1 MEEKIPTYEE
11 TQPVED
17 KIPTYEETQPV
28 EDKIPTYE
36 ETVAVDEVDSSSKKK
51 GNGVSPVSGGTSS
64 LGALPTKEEA
74 LNAVV
79 AKSQAGY
86 INPDLEDFN
95 KPQVDRQTTKKDT
108 SVDDLVLRTKVLR
121 DMRNASVEKAK
132 ALPAE
137 VERLKKEGEDL
148 ISQYQSQ
155 PSPQLEQTI
164 RAKQAEYLQA
174 EKAANRQALIT
185 EVYNRRL
192 METSD
197 SIKKM
202 ANDQVPDGIYS
213 AMYKGIKGSVKD
225 TEKAIEMS
233 RASKEEQIQWA
244 KDEALKAPTTEPG
257 MVEQGAEMVG
267 GVIPDIATAIGFSLV
282 GLPVAGVAAVSA
294 RQGAQQAGQ
303 DFVRAFNAAQE
314 DGKNDDEAYDIATKA
329 AGIGFATGAAEGLV
343 GAATGHVGAKLASKA
358 ASKVTGK
365 VIEKAVDTG
374 LDATIAGTMQVGR
387 NVFDRYQGLKTDISE
402 GVAANMLGEIALSGP
417 VNTYHGVSEY
427 INDRKKS
434 TADIIEAIKEQPK
447 NPYKLDKLEQN
458 VEVLKETNGIKES
471 DYQRIKTRI
480 STLKSQIESGV
491 PEEKAIAV
499 ADREE
504 KKVELTDVIKQG
516 DTVLAKIT
524 ETEPETPFEQAQQE
538 VLVGKVKE
546 EQKTAFD
553 ELKKIATEEID
564 EFGARKSIEAMLDK
578 IANAIQPNIGNPEY
592 VKSERE
598 RIKNNPL
605 GNLDRMIDYLEN
617 NHIPQEKKENSSL
630 LIYSERQL
638 EELKDL
644 KKEYLSVIEKESG
657 SNPSVE
663 QQVGVKPKEVKPEQL
678 GSGVGG
684 DMKPTPQKVKVLGK
698 DVNMYNDYI
707 PSKVEDIE
715 PNAMYSFN
723 ANSKDGIPSLLHD
736 ISYANKREVN
746 GVKSENWHASISG
759 EELLKLYP
767 KEQSLPTQEA
777 KVKEEPKEV
786 GSVGVGG
793 DVESTTNVFNE
804 TQKSNPTVW
813 QKIKD
818 AFYNVVGK
826 VHEGFKNTQDFI
838 DNAING
844 DTQFSELAKALKD
857 KLGDIKTSFVDDLRN
872 KEGKLAYGKHNKDG
886 ITVSRKSPHPLQ
898 TWFHEAVHK
907 LTVDKLYDYEEG
919 NLHKLSDKD
928 IEAIQNLHRI
938 FGNVQKILND
948 KGIETKQHNPFK
960 NVREFVAE
968 ALTNPEFQEILNKF
982 KGEGKSP
989 TLLKQFL
996 DAVSKLLG
1004 LKDGSILDDVFHHTE
1019 NLFNE
1024 GKSEQKNIAEAYHD
1038 AKSKGIENDFT
1049 KAVEE
1054 LLGNTNE
1061 TTTQQAEAEKVAT
1074 PPVEDVVAKDEV
1086 DELIINARKGD
1097 KQAQA
1102 TLNEN
1107 GLGWEEK
1114 PKYRIIGQQE
1124 LDVLD
1129 KEGKVK
1135 SNRDSGHGKTDIT
1148 DNPEYGKVGGGEGT
1162 YRVKFKNTNKF
1173 DSKMSDTKTREKNA
1187 KEGEFLLE
1195 GEYTNDDIE
1204 YVEKLVED
1212 EKGNKT
1218 WIKLENEATPKS
1230 NTPTDGNVQLG
1241 ASNVGESGNSKQESP
1256 VQESVPSSVDGGE
1269 VKGDVEVTIGKNNH
1283 KFYTGR
1289 KTKIEDFSK
1298 TKGEFI
1304 FFSKDK
1310 KVSEHYG
1317 GDNITEA
1324 NVDTSGFLDLSTQEK
1339 KTAFV
1344 KENFTDE
1351 DIHKLYPNIK
1361 RNAFDRQ
1368 TNIKGFEEIEKE
1380 IIQGYRTSLENNR
1393 FSGDGEVQNAILRKI
1408 KAKGHTGVVLE
1419 DSFFGKKDMSY
1430 VVFDKSV
1437 INSGKT
1443 TETPQPKSKGDAGKI
1458 IEPHSEVN
1466 TDVETVKQELKL
1478 DPIDSLIYD
1487 EFNNLPKSEISKKV
1501 DKIKDDKY
1509 GEIEKIE
1516 SDINDLDI
1524 KIEDNGIE
1532 IDQINDAENLTPAK
1546 KKKAVAEKEKEY
1558 KEFQKQQKEL
1568 ESKKE
1573 ATEKF
1578 LEDFENKLFHSEE
1591 DFNQDAID
1599 KVLDKVNTRLETRKA
1614 VKNGTDLFPE
1624 TANIPE
1630 LEKTPSRKEKRIKA
1644 VEASIDDLAN
1654 ALKDLLPS
1662 APDTEGLKKQGL
1674 SQDDIIDF
1682 IAKAAKELA
1691 KTGIEIDEAIRQVIG
1706 KLNERFEDLNVDEKL
1721 VKEKLGVEKPQ
1732 DFEPQ
1737 QGKKSV
1743 AGRMAS
1749 GNSAIIKKAI
1759 ANNSLD
1765 YEIENQKEA
1774 KEKADAFVDEVG
1786 FDNALIAVRDG
1797 LVDGGQGAFIY
1808 ARAIEILEQEINYL
1822 KGEDKLD
1829 AVADYMKLLDEIAV
1843 ELDLRSRKYGQFI
1856 SALANIY
1863 YSSKGRY
1870 NLTKM
1875 VKDYK
1880 AENGGVISKEVLEK
1894 LKNVEEK
1901 LKESEAKLAELEAK
1915 KRIEEENEA
1924 FNNILESVARKKR
1937 INTNAKISD
1946 KQKAKAFADKL
1957 RSFKISNNANLSAA
1971 TPFSIAYDLAIETAA
1986 KAIEVSGLV
1995 SDAIKAG
2002 VNSIRNSKL
2011 SKDEQEQALSDLFD
2025 LFDDSDVNVG
2035 KKGMMSVDE
2044 EGVLR
2049 IPHSLIREK
2058 VENGIDNIDDLVSA
2072 LMTDV
2077 QELFPDLDFTERQVR
2092 DIVTGYGKISNPT
2105 SDEIEVQI
2113 SIMKS
2118 LGKIASGLEDVNK
2131 GQRPLRSGQQRREPT
2146 MQERVEMKKLK
2157 ALLRDLPLAEADIK
2171 KAYKTALDAIKKR
2184 LSNEIEELDE
2194 QIDNGEK
2201 RKGQKTVIE
2210 YDQEAKDL
2218 KAVRDAKKA
2227 ELDELVGK
2235 PELTEQ
2241 QKIDRSEK
2249 ILQKRLD
2256 DLQQKID
2263 TNEIDYAKKPES
2275 VTSAKLE
2282 EMRKLKKEYEAQIQ
2296 KMRED
2301 AGLAEERLIEIAKRN
2316 ASKRLAALKERIAK
2330 GDFEKRKRKPTPTDV
2345 ELNKIKSEIAEQK
2358 EIFDKEVYKLELK
2371 NRRIEQKAFDVLK
2384 DILSIPKI
2392 LSFTAD
2398 LSFVGIQ
2405 NVTQIYKM
2413 GANSLINL
2421 AKTGKLK
2428 GTFRDAMAK
2437 TFKAMANPNF
2447 EQKYMQAVK
2456 ANPNY
2461 QLWKDSKL
2469 GIVESHYKESAKA
2482 EVFQHNAITT
2492 LFDILGNYVA
2502 SKGYGKA
2509 GDIIK
2514 NYVNIISIFE
2524 RGQTVFENQMRINR
2538 FQEGADLLKAQG
2550 FNPVDDIQEYRK
2562 VAAAVN
2568 TLTGRANTGS
2578 KAAAALREANGT
2590 IFSSFS
2596 NWAAGVN
2603 QLNPYWYYT
2612 LTPTAR
2618 KMALTDVAH
2627 HIVGAGSLLGM
2638 AALYALGQDD
2648 DDEDKIVVGTTPTS
2662 SDFALIKAGNLR
2674 IDPWAGKKTTVV
2686 AFSRLVNGGKTDKYG
2701 NFKKYGIEYEDEDWI
2716 DLPLEYAGNKIAPG
2730 PRFALDRFFKTKK
2743 VEYQGKSF
2751 REDKYG
2757 VDFKESKYLIP
2768 LIFENFREVNE
2779 EQPNLFGKA
2788 AMALSWTGLINTNVY
2803 GGAKEGFKDM
2813 PDDLVEKEYKT
2824 KIQKLKDNEKIL
2836 DSNIEKLTKDYV
2848 EKKINKFQIMQKVDS
2863 LVEGDTEMYNKTIKS
2878 IIEKINKEELKTL
2891 VTDPFYLGLKKEKN
2905 PEIQAILFYNKFK
2918 DDKGMSE
2925 KEKKERDENLQ
2936 YVEFDLSP
2944 KFIKAYQELLESKK
2958 KNKPVN

>member
-213 AMYKGIKGSVKD
+213 AIYKGVKGIVKD

-402 GVAANMLGEIALSGP
+402 GVAANMLWGIALSGP

-684 DMKPTPQKVKVLGK
+684 D
-698 DVNMYNDYI
+698 
-707 PSKVEDIE
+707 
-715 PNAMYSFN
+715 
-723 ANSKDGIPSLLHD
+723 
-736 ISYANKREVN
+736 
-746 GVKSENWHASISG
+746 
-759 EELLKLYP
+759 
-767 KEQSLPTQEA
+767 
-777 KVKEEPKEV
+777 
-786 GSVGVGG
+786 
-793 DVESTTNVFNE
+793 VESTTNVFNE

-1049 KAVEE
+1049 KAVEQSLPTQE
-1054 LLGNTNE
+1054 AKVKEEPKEVGSVGVGGDVMPLEGYHYTDKDFTEFEQPTETQSLGNGTYFYLNKRKSTKREVTSELNVKKVLDWKELKDEERSTIIKELEKAKIPTDRLNDGKLIRKVFNNIDDAKKFSYDKKAEGLNVKTDLVDGEYIVEYKEKGLSNASNDKLRGLAAEFDPNIAKRLGYDAAKLGDEIVVFDVKNTKIKPVEQSLKE
-1061 TTTQQAEAEKVAT
+1061 TTRAETPTETITEKGVKEPIAENKPTEQEDVLKPFADIINERNSFEEAFDKVRSIKDVPQETADAFSQKYATEQGTSPQQAFRKFYNEVKGREAKQELQPIKELTFEEAKNEYEFKKEKYKKHLKKDGEFRANTPDEVKKEIGNAYSKMKTLVKQERERLVSEDKRDTGLFDGIDRIRNNNSAFNIVRMSMERGLIPERLYNEFGKNLLHIVA
-1074 PPVEDVVAKDEV
+1074 DAKDVNEV
-1086 DELIINARKGD
+1086 TAQTAEIIQDFMNRENIKVDDVIARELQLAENLRFETKEEQTTTPKGNTSNVGGDVDFAKRKKEMQTEYDKLQKERFALAKERDEII
-1097 KQAQA
+1097 
-1102 TLNEN
+1102 
-1107 GLGWEEK
+1107 
-1114 PKYRIIGQQE
+1114 
-1124 LDVLD
+1124 
-1129 KEGKVK
+1129 
-1135 SNRDSGHGKTDIT
+1135 
-1148 DNPEYGKVGGGEGT
+1148 GGGEK
-1162 YRVKFKNTNKF
+1162 YRTWGKKQT
-1173 DSKMSDTKTREKNA
+1173 
-1187 KEGEFLLE
+1187 
-1195 GEYTNDDIE
+1195 
-1204 YVEKLVED
+1204 D
-1212 EKGNKT
+1212 EK
-1218 WIKLENEATPKS
+1218 INEIR
-1230 NTPTDGNVQLG
+1230 G
-1241 ASNVGESGNSKQESP
+1241 KQ
-1256 VQESVPSSVDGGE
+1256 
-1269 VKGDVEVTIGKNNH
+1269 
-1283 KFYTGR
+1283 
-1289 KTKIEDFSK
+1289 
-1298 TKGEFI
+1298 
-1304 FFSKDK
+1304 
-1310 KVSEHYG
+1310 
-1317 GDNITEA
+1317 
-1324 NVDTSGFLDLSTQEK
+1324 
-1339 KTAFV
+1339 
-1344 KENFTDE
+1344 
-1351 DIHKLYPNIK
+1351 
-1361 RNAFDRQ
+1361 
-1368 TNIKGFEEIEKE
+1368 KE
-1380 IIQGYRTSLENNR
+1380 IDE
-1393 FSGDGEVQNAILRKI
+1393 
-1408 KAKGHTGVVLE
+1408 
-1419 DSFFGKKDMSY
+1419 
-1430 VVFDKSV
+1430 
-1437 INSGKT
+1437 
-1443 TETPQPKSKGDAGKI
+1443 
-1458 IEPHSEVN
+1458 
-1466 TDVETVKQELKL
+1466 KQTAL
-1478 DPIDSLIYD
+1478 
-1487 EFNNLPKSEISKKV
+1487 
-1501 DKIKDDKY
+1501 
-1509 GEIEKIE
+1509 
-1516 SDINDLDI
+1516 
-1524 KIEDNGIE
+1524 
-1532 IDQINDAENLTPAK
+1532 
-1546 KKKAVAEKEKEY
+1546 
-1558 KEFQKQQKEL
+1558 QKEL
-1568 ESKKE
+1568 
-1573 ATEKF
+1573 
-1578 LEDFENKLFHSEE
+1578 
-1591 DFNQDAID
+1591 
-1599 KVLDKVNTRLETRKA
+1599 KV
-1614 VKNGTDLFPE
+1614 
-1624 TANIPE
+1624 I
-1630 LEKTPSRKEKRIKA
+1630 
-1644 VEASIDDLAN
+1644 
-1654 ALKDLLPS
+1654 
-1662 APDTEGLKKQGL
+1662 
-1674 SQDDIIDF
+1674 
-1682 IAKAAKELA
+1682 
-1691 KTGIEIDEAIRQVIG
+1691 
-1706 KLNERFEDLNVDEKL
+1706 
-1721 VKEKLGVEKPQ
+1721 
-1732 DFEPQ
+1732 
-1737 QGKKSV
+1737 
-1743 AGRMAS
+1743 
-1749 GNSAIIKKAI
+1749 
-1759 ANNSLD
+1759 
-1765 YEIENQKEA
+1765 EA
-1774 KEKADAFVDEVG
+1774 KEKGSVELFDHYNSGTGSPNTIIYDIKNNKLLERENIVRGETKDISIEDA
-1786 FDNALIAVRDG
+1786 
-1797 LVDGGQGAFIY
+1797 
-1808 ARAIEILEQEINYL
+1808 ARNKFASTLRGRNEREINEAYT
-1822 KGEDKLD
+1822 DK
-1829 AVADYMKLLDEIAV
+1829 V
-1843 ELDLRSRKYGQFI
+1843 
-1856 SALANIY
+1856 
-1863 YSSKGRY
+1863 
-1870 NLTKM
+1870 
-1875 VKDYK
+1875 
-1880 AENGGVISKEVLEK
+1880 
-1894 LKNVEEK
+1894 
-1901 LKESEAKLAELEAK
+1901 
-1915 KRIEEENEA
+1915 
-1924 FNNILESVARKKR
+1924 
-1937 INTNAKISD
+1937 
-1946 KQKAKAFADKL
+1946 KAK
-1957 RSFKISNNANLSAA
+1957 
-1971 TPFSIAYDLAIETAA
+1971 
-1986 KAIEVSGLV
+1986 
-1995 SDAIKAG
+1995 
-2002 VNSIRNSKL
+2002 
-2011 SKDEQEQALSDLFD
+2011 
-2025 LFDDSDVNVG
+2025 
-2035 KKGMMSVDE
+2035 
-2044 EGVLR
+2044 
-2049 IPHSLIREK
+2049 
-2058 VENGIDNIDDLVSA
+2058 
-2072 LMTDV
+2072 
-2077 QELFPDLDFTERQVR
+2077 
-2092 DIVTGYGKISNPT
+2092 
-2105 SDEIEVQI
+2105 
-2113 SIMKS
+2113 
-2118 LGKIASGLEDVNK
+2118 
-2131 GQRPLRSGQQRREPT
+2131 
-2146 MQERVEMKKLK
+2146 
-2157 ALLRDLPLAEADIK
+2157 
-2171 KAYKTALDAIKKR
+2171 
-2184 LSNEIEELDE
+2184 
-2194 QIDNGEK
+2194 
-2201 RKGQKTVIE
+2201 
-2210 YDQEAKDL
+2210 
-2218 KAVRDAKKA
+2218 
-2227 ELDELVGK
+2227 
-2235 PELTEQ
+2235 
-2241 QKIDRSEK
+2241 
-2249 ILQKRLD
+2249 
-2256 DLQQKID
+2256 
-2263 TNEIDYAKKPES
+2263 
-2275 VTSAKLE
+2275 
-2282 EMRKLKKEYEAQIQ
+2282 YEAEIN
-2296 KMRED
+2296 E
-2301 AGLAEERLIEIAKRN
+2301 EIAKYKPVEQ
-2316 ASKRLAALKERIAK
+2316 SLKETT
-2330 GDFEKRKRKPTPTDV
+2330 KPKQV
-2345 ELNKIKSEIAEQK
+2345 
-2358 EIFDKEVYKLELK
+2358 
-2371 NRRIEQKAFDVLK
+2371 VL
-2384 DILSIPKI
+2384 
-2392 LSFTAD
+2392 
-2398 LSFVGIQ
+2398 V
-2405 NVTQIYKM
+2405 
-2413 GANSLINL
+2413 
-2421 AKTGKLK
+2421 
-2428 GTFRDAMAK
+2428 
-2437 TFKAMANPNF
+2437 
-2447 EQKYMQAVK
+2447 
-2456 ANPNY
+2456 
-2461 QLWKDSKL
+2461 
-2469 GIVESHYKESAKA
+2469 
-2482 EVFQHNAITT
+2482 
-2492 LFDILGNYVA
+2492 
-2502 SKGYGKA
+2502 
-2509 GDIIK
+2509 
-2514 NYVNIISIFE
+2514 
-2524 RGQTVFENQMRINR
+2524 
-2538 FQEGADLLKAQG
+2538 
-2550 FNPVDDIQEYRK
+2550 
-2562 VAAAVN
+2562 
-2568 TLTGRANTGS
+2568 
-2578 KAAAALREANGT
+2578 
-2590 IFSSFS
+2590 
-2596 NWAAGVN
+2596 
-2603 QLNPYWYYT
+2603 
-2612 LTPTAR
+2612 
-2618 KMALTDVAH
+2618 
-2627 HIVGAGSLLGM
+2627 
-2638 AALYALGQDD
+2638 
-2648 DDEDKIVVGTTPTS
+2648 
-2662 SDFALIKAGNLR
+2662 
-2674 IDPWAGKKTTVV
+2674 
-2686 AFSRLVNGGKTDKYG
+2686 
-2701 NFKKYGIEYEDEDWI
+2701 
-2716 DLPLEYAGNKIAPG
+2716 
-2730 PRFALDRFFKTKK
+2730 
-2743 VEYQGKSF
+2743 
-2751 REDKYG
+2751 
-2757 VDFKESKYLIP
+2757 
-2768 LIFENFREVNE
+2768 
-2779 EQPNLFGKA
+2779 
-2788 AMALSWTGLINTNVY
+2788 
-2803 GGAKEGFKDM
+2803 
-2813 PDDLVEKEYKT
+2813 
-2824 KIQKLKDNEKIL
+2824 
-2836 DSNIEKLTKDYV
+2836 
-2848 EKKINKFQIMQKVDS
+2848 
-2863 LVEGDTEMYNKTIKS
+2863 
-2878 IIEKINKEELKTL
+2878 
-2891 VTDPFYLGLKKEKN
+2891 
-2905 PEIQAILFYNKFK
+2905 
-2918 DDKGMSE
+2918 
-2925 KEKKERDENLQ
+2925 
-2936 YVEFDLSP
+2936 
-2944 KFIKAYQELLESKK
+2944 
-2958 KNKPVN
+2958 